1 MVSWCGLW
9 LHACVMWSAVSSTTY
24 EAVHRDNMM
33 HMYDGPVPGFA
44 VRAVI
49 HYSIV
54 SNKTENDYYD
64 ILGIPRA
71 SLVVFW
77 ENTTRHSWQYI

>member
-1 MVSWCGLW
+1 MYNGLVS
-9 LHACVMWSAVSSTTY
+9 
-24 EAVHRDNMM
+24 
-33 HMYDGPVPGFA
+33 GFA

-54 SNKTENDYYD
+54 STKTKNDYYD

-71 SLVVFW
+71 
-77 ENTTRHSWQYI
+77 

>member
-1 MVSWCGLW
+1 MI
-9 LHACVMWSAVSSTTY
+9 
-24 EAVHRDNMM
+24 
-33 HMYDGPVPGFA
+33 HMYDGPVSGFA

-54 SNKTENDYYD
+54 STKTENDYYD

-77 ENTTRHSWQYI
+77 ENTTRHSWQYIQFSLGF

>member
-1 MVSWCGLW
+1 MLLSYCCHHGIMVRAVA
-9 LHACVMWSAVSSTTY
+9 ACVRAVVCCVLDYIQSSI
-24 EAVHRDNMM
+24 VHRDNMM

-49 HYSIV
+49 HYLIV

-71 SLVVFW
+71 SL
-77 ENTTRHSWQYI
+77 

>member
-1 MVSWCGLW
+1 MI
-9 LHACVMWSAVSSTTY
+9 
-24 EAVHRDNMM
+24 
-33 HMYDGPVPGFA
+33 HMYDGPVSGFA

-54 SNKTENDYYD
+54 STKTENVYYD

-71 SLVVFW
+71 SLVVFR
-77 ENTTRHSWQYI
+77 ENTNTAHVVIHII